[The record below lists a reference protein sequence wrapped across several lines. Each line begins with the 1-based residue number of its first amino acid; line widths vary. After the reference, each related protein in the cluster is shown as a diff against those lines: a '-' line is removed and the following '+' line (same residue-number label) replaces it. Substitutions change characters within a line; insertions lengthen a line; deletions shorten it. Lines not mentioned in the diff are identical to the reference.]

1 MTEGTQKFLDN
12 LSKLGFPMLET
23 TQELD
28 VNETLADVVKS
39 HDTRLWEGFPIVLMN
54 AADHHEFSLER
65 VQQHLSTQAQA
76 DHFRLLML
84 LSGSLYW
91 HYELPFSWWNK
102 FRNGLTNRDKNQIR
116 KWKNDLDQDQ
126 KLIFDNMEFDPVR
139 LKRLFEIYY
148 ETQAE
153 KGSRRKKQ
161 YEEFSLEFAL
171 SQVFSPKQ
179 KELFKKKLD
188 GLSLNKTEREYYSRR
203 VKKKVIALA
212 NLQLHDLARRLLEQ

>member
-1 MTEGTQKFLDN
+1 MTKDNQKFLDN
-12 LSKLGFPMLET
+12 LSKLGFPMVEAA
-23 TQELD
+23 QKLD

-39 HDTRLWEGFPIVLMN
+39 HDTRLWEGFPIVLIN
-54 AADHHEFSLER
+54 AADHHEFSLEK
-65 VQQHLSTQAQA
+65 VQQHLSTPAQG
-76 DHFRLLML
+76 DHFRLLMI

-91 HYELPFSWWNK
+91 HFHLSFSWWTK
-102 FRNGLTNRDKNQIR
+102 FKSGLTNKDRNQIR
-116 KWKNDLDQDQ
+116 KWKIDLDQNQ
-126 KLIFDNMEFDPVR
+126 KLMSNDLEFDPFR

-153 KGSRRKKQ
+153 KGSRRKQQ

-179 KELFKKKLD
+179 KELFNKKLD
-188 GLSLNKTEREYYSRR
+188 GLPLNKTEKEYYSRR

>member
-1 MTEGTQKFLDN
+1 MTKDNQKFLDN
-12 LSKLGFPMLET
+12 LSKLGFPLLEAA
-23 TQELD
+23 QELD
-28 VNETLADVVKS
+28 VNETLAEVVKS

-54 AADHHEFSLER
+54 AADHHEFSLEK
-65 VQQHLSTQAQA
+65 VQQHLSKQTQV

-91 HYELPFSWWNK
+91 HYHLSFPWWTK
-102 FRNGLTNRDKNQIR
+102 FENSLTNIDRNQIR
-116 KWKNDLDQDQ
+116 KWKIDLDQNQ
-126 KLIFDNMEFDPVR
+126 KLISNDLEFDPSR

-148 ETQAE
+148 ATQTE
-153 KGSRRKKQ
+153 KDSRRKRQ

-188 GLSLNKTEREYYSRR
+188 GLPLNKTEKEYYSRR